1 MIKIALVFVIGMGIG
16 YSVGYRQGAA
26 GAPSVMQKVMER
38 FGVQKVKA
46 RQDQREQ
53 ATDAVR

>member
-1 MIKIALVFVIGMGIG
+1 MIKIALVFVIGLGIG

-53 ATDAVR
+53 ATEAVR

>member
-1 MIKIALVFVIGMGIG
+1 MIKIALVFVIGLGIG
-16 YSVGYRQGAA
+16 YSVGYRQGAS

-38 FGVQKVKA
+38 FGVQKVKN

>member
-1 MIKIALVFVIGMGIG
+1 MIKIALVFVIGLGIG

-38 FGVQKVKA
+38 FGVQKVKD